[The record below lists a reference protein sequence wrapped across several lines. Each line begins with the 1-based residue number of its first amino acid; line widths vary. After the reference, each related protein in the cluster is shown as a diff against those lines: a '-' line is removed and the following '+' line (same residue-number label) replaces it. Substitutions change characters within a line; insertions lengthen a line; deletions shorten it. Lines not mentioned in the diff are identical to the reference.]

1 VQRVCEKLETYINGD
16 LLPFLESAR
25 TVYERE
31 GDDSRVLA
39 IDDLRQTLAEIV
51 EDIRGHIMD
60 EWECGELYEEFRKYR
75 ESGEFLDKIL

>member
-1 VQRVCEKLETYINGD
+1 MCEKLETYIKGD

-39 IDDLRQTLAEIV
+39 IDDLRQTLAEMV
-51 EDIRGHIMD
+51 GDIEEQIMD

>member
-1 VQRVCEKLETYINGD
+1 MVCEKLETYINGD

-51 EDIRGHIMD
+51 EVRAPLKTHA
-60 EWECGELYEEFRKYR
+60 RP
-75 ESGEFLDKIL
+75 